1 MQMKFTKELPVWL
14 APGIKPPESLTSDG
28 WKASQ
33 KPPADYFN
41 WFFSRTHG
49 ALKELQDSATHIED
63 FNAHKSNISNP
74 HAVTATQV
82 GLGNVLN
89 QKQATKSEFDAHDQD
104 NIRHIT
110 DVERNSW
117 NGKAEKNHTQPWST
131 ITGIP
136 DSTITKK
143 GIVKLTDSVT
153 STDILTAATPNS
165 VKQVND
171 NANAAIA
178 SASSVNDNL
187 TSHKIDYKNPHKVTA
202 AQVGSYSKT
211 ETDSL
216 FINKSEAENGLLV
229 RKSIEITDLD
239 NAIEPGVY
247 SIPATG
253 VENKPLPNSGSL
265 IVSKDQ
271 GGIRQLFQTER
282 TIVIRQFGGIPSKW
296 TDWKE
301 VAFKP
306 NVVNLTEPQ
315 RIGGTKEFADIP
327 LVNGTEIALKEDV
340 FFYQKT
346 GLDEVQAD
354 YKASFREETNMFLTR
369 EGNRVDAYLRVN
381 VVDVTKLKTA
391 FVPIFQIPDGFK
403 IDLSMRES
411 FWNVP
416 LTVTQYTYPQGNY
429 GALYEMDAKGI
440 RFGSDRLGN
449 HYLHGSWHTNDP
461 KPDAKFKYMLY
472 VTLYKLAEGRDF
484 VSGSYKGEIY
494 YVAVEID
501 GQLGEKLKVSDG
513 FYKYTVGTKINKVSQ
528 NAWVIGYDQSGT
540 EVTRSKIKI
549 L

>member
-153 STDILTAATPNS
+153 STDIMTAATPNS

-171 NANAAIA
+171 NANAAMA

-187 TSHKIDYKNPHKVTA
+187 TRHKIDYKNPHKVTS

-211 ETDSL
+211 ETDDL

-229 RKSIEITDLD
+229 RKNIEITDLN

-265 IVSKDQ
+265 IVNKDQ
-271 GGIRQLFQTER
+271 GGIRQQFQTER
-282 TIVIRQFGGIPSKW
+282 TIFIRQFGGIPSNW

-301 VAFKP
+301 VAFIT

-315 RIGGTKEFADIP
+315 SIAGTKNFIERP
-327 LVNGTEIALKEDV
+327 LVGGIEVATVDQLENEVILNTRPIGLTDGVVALLDSIENYEALRIEYSYQSNSSSAQKIHLKSQSLTFRFSAINIYDDPASKGYDLLESLVDINKNQVKFNYSKVVAYTGAITEEKNWA
-340 FFYQKT
+340 
-346 GLDEVQAD
+346 
-354 YKASFREETNMFLTR
+354 R
-369 EGNRVDAYLRVN
+369 
-381 VVDVTKLKTA
+381 
-391 FVPIFQIPDGFK
+391 
-403 IDLSMRES
+403 IDCII
-411 FWNVP
+411 
-416 LTVTQYTYPQGNY
+416 
-429 GALYEMDAKGI
+429 GI
-440 RFGSDRLGN
+440 RRA
-449 HYLHGSWHTNDP
+449 P
-461 KPDAKFKYMLY
+461 K
-472 VTLYKLAEGRDF
+472 LYK
-484 VSGSYKGEIY
+484 K
-494 YVAVEID
+494 
-501 GQLGEKLKVSDG
+501 
-513 FYKYTVGTKINKVSQ
+513 
-528 NAWVIGYDQSGT
+528 
-540 EVTRSKIKI
+540 
-549 L
+549 